1 MNNFYFSDFQM
12 DYSANFDNQYNN
24 GFFNDSFDKEINDEN
39 DLNAKDYNTEK
50 NNSFFDIKTSEKY
63 EAPNLFILNNKI
75 GIDGKFNYGF
85 EPLNDLLHIQNT
97 EPSTKPKLGR
107 KSKNSNE
114 KGNHTREK
122 EDNLIRKAKV
132 IIKKAL
138 INFINSKLNE
148 IFSKNEKIS
157 INGKEYNI
165 KLLNIKQN
173 KVTLINVS
181 FNQQM
186 LNDTI
191 KDFFSEKISGNFS
204 NYPDNFN
211 ELLIKKIYEMKNC
224 EKITCIFEKT
234 FLECLKFFRM
244 DKDIFKN
251 PKYSCLE
258 GLEKN
263 FLGLEKK
270 LLSKGYDEA
279 YIKKLFKL
287 INNFEIVYRK
297 KKARKPRKTKSNY
310 Y

>member
-1 MNNFYFSDFQM
+1 MNNFYFSDFQL
-12 DYSANFDNQYNN
+12 DYSSNFDNQCDG
-24 GFFNDSFDKEINDEN
+24 GFFNDSFDKEISDEN
-39 DLNAKDYNTEK
+39 DLNDKDYNTEK
-50 NNSFFDIKTSEKY
+50 NNSFFDTKNNEKY
-63 EAPNLFILNNKI
+63 ESPNILILDNKI
-75 GIDGKFNYGF
+75 DLDDKFNYGF
-85 EPLNDLLHIQNT
+85 EPLNDLLYIQNT

-138 INFINSKLNE
+138 IDFINSKLNQ
-148 IFSKNEKIS
+148 IFSQNGKIS
-157 INGKEYNI
+157 INGKEYKI

-173 KVTLINVS
+173 KVKLINVN

-191 KDFFSEKISGNFS
+191 KNFFSEEISGNFS
-204 NYPDNFN
+204 NYPANFN
-211 ELLIKKIYEMKNC
+211 ELLIKKIYEMKNG

-263 FLGLEKK
+263 FLELEKK
-270 LLSKGYDEA
+270 LLSEGYDKP
-279 YIKKLFKL
+279 YIKKLFTL
-287 INNFEIVYRK
+287 INNFEIVYRE
-297 KKARKPRKTKSNY
+297 KKARKPRKTKSKSY
-310 Y
+310 